1 MIIQENLIATDLS
14 KPVQET
20 VENQLPGSRLSISKI
35 EKLIDLND
43 MYQNSSSE
51 YDFEKQIQD
60 IEPMDKEK
68 ALKSAKWSIY
78 GTLIHNYQ
86 YFDQIFTRASQLN
99 HYPNFD
105 DFLITF
111 PFKGE
116 AYSQALYKITE
127 YTKSYSDKEDI
138 TQNFWNDWRMN
149 GQDYTNKKQKE
160 YIVRPQEIK
169 DMWEGSPIPFEDL
182 YKLKCTLS
190 NNKDA
195 EKLNPLK
202 SALINESLHILNIQF
217 PTNKLQLIAIADEI
231 NIPQDFPYKKLEIID
246 YKTGKQFKQPDFKD
260 KLSAFLITISVYI
273 TMIDKIKN
281 INYEL
286 SDWDL
291 YHDGGPYKQLGLRK
305 ESFKKHGAMASLYY
319 DEIVT
324 HLNDIR
330 NNVSFSYVNPINN
343 SKIELK
349 PDDIFLNESDLFKI
363 LSFIE
368 QLNNFNIKYKNILKK
383 RIDSKYSPYTLPSF
397 PNKKFE
403 EVGAPI
409 SMPHTQIRFDI

>member
-1 MIIQENLIATDLS
+1 MIIQEDLIATDFR
-14 KPVQET
+14 KPVKE
-20 VENQLPGSRLSISKI
+20 ELNNQLPGSRLSISKI
-35 EKLIDLND
+35 EKLIDLNEI
-43 MYQNSSSE
+43 YQNASSE
-51 YDFEKQIQD
+51 YEFEKQVQN
-60 IEPMDKEK
+60 IEPMDREK

-86 YFDQIFTRASQLN
+86 YFDQIFTRASNLN
-99 HYPNFD
+99 RYPIFD

-116 AYSQALYKITE
+116 EYSKALYKISE
-127 YTKSYSDKEDI
+127 YTKSYSGKEDT

-169 DMWEGSPIPFEDL
+169 DMWEGSPISFEDL

-190 NNKDA
+190 SNKDA

-231 NIPQDFPYKKLEIID
+231 NIPQDFPYKRLEIID

-260 KLSAFLITISVYI
+260 KLSAFLITVSVYI
-273 TMIDKIKN
+273 TMVDKVKN

-286 SDWDL
+286 NDWDI
-291 YHDGGPYKQLGLRK
+291 YHDKEPYKQIGLRK
-305 ESFKKHGAMASLYY
+305 EGLKKHGAMASLYY
-319 DEIVT
+319 EELLIR
-324 HLNDIR
+324 LNDIR
-330 NNVSFSYVNPINN
+330 NSISFSYINPINN
-343 SKIELK
+343 SKIEVK
-349 PDDIFLNESDLFKI
+349 PDDMFLNENDLPKI
-363 LSFIE
+363 LLFIE
-368 QLNNFNIKYKNILKK
+368 QLNNFNIKYKNIVKK
-383 RIDSKYSPYTLPSF
+383 KIDGKYSPYTLPSF
-397 PNKKFE
+397 PNKNFDA
-403 EVGAPI
+403 VGVPI
-409 SMPHTQIRFDI
+409 SMPYTQIRFDM